1 MNKSTKAVVLAGLV
15 VALVLAGVVSFYAS
29 ASPDGLNRVA
39 IDKGFDAGE
48 KPHALDHSPLS
59 GYSLRG
65 VDNER
70 LSGGLAGIAGVGV
83 TFLAAASL
91 ALVVRRRKAD
101 LTSVRKGP
109 DDGAAGG
116 SG

>member
-1 MNKSTKAVVLAGLV
+1 MKKSTKAVVLAGLV

-39 IDKGFDAGE
+39 IDKGFDARE
-48 KPHALDHSPLS
+48 KPHALDNSPLS

-83 TFLAAASL
+83 TFLAAAAL
-91 ALVVRRRKAD
+91 ALVVRRRRAD
-101 LTSVRKGP
+101 STSVRKGP
-109 DDGAAGG
+109 DDGAPGG